1 MLEQLRI
8 HHQIIFDLTVR
19 DLEPLSGCFERLAYL
34 SSLRDAATGEYA
46 HQQLCS
52 AYNPG
57 RVNEVLSKCHEEIFE
72 RLLEC
77 TLAEQQADLLKF
89 LDRLS
94 SGKQE
99 SVQYCLQHAESWI
112 PPQAP
117 DYLKELFR
125 SNQSVLVE
133 LVSKQDPT
141 ARLNN

>member
-1 MLEQLRI
+1 MLDQLRI
-8 HHQIIFDLTVR
+8 HHQIIYDLTVQ

-34 SSLRDAATGEYA
+34 SALRNAATGEYS
-46 HQQLCS
+46 HKHLCTV
-52 AYNPG
+52 YNPG

-72 RLLEC
+72 RLLES

-94 SGKQE
+94 SGAQG
-99 SVQYCLQHAESWI
+99 SLQYCLQNAESWI

-125 SNQSVLVE
+125 SNQAVLVE
-133 LVSKQDPT
+133 LLSKQDS
-141 ARLNN
+141 